1 MRQIDRQASFATLWT
16 TLATATPAGGRP
28 AVASGSR
35 RRGRDR
41 GAGVVLRHALDT
53 LRLWRERARGR
64 QQLRTFDDHLLRDI
78 GITRLQAAAEADK
91 PFWRA

>member
-1 MRQIDRQASFATLWT
+1 MRQIDRQASFATLSS
-16 TLATATPAGGRP
+16 TLATAFPGMGQAIAPGGHGALWRT
-28 AVASGSR
+28 GR
-35 RRGRDR
+35 R
-41 GAGVVLRHALDT
+41 LRQGLDM

-78 GITRLQAAAEADK
+78 GITRLQAEAEAHK

>member
-1 MRQIDRQASFATLWT
+1 MRQIDRQASFATLWA
-16 TLATATPAGGRP
+16 TLVATTPAGGRS

-35 RRGRDR
+35 RRSRDR
-41 GAGVVLRHALDT
+41 GAGGALRNALDT
-53 LRLWRERARGR
+53 LQLWRERARGR

-91 PFWRA
+91 RFWRA

>member
-1 MRQIDRQASFATLWT
+1 MRQIDRQASFATLLA
-16 TLATATPAGGRP
+16 TLATTVSWAPGQ
-28 AVASGSR
+28 AVAPAPRAHGHHRSAAVR
-35 RRGRDR
+35 
-41 GAGVVLRHALDT
+41 LRQSMDT

-78 GITRLQAAAEADK
+78 GITRLQAEAEANK

>member
-1 MRQIDRQASFATLWT
+1 MRQIDRQANFATLLA
-16 TLATATPAGGRP
+16 TLATTASWAPGQALAPPPRAPGLHRSA
-28 AVASGSR
+28 AVR
-35 RRGRDR
+35 
-41 GAGVVLRHALDT
+41 LRHSLET

-78 GITRLQAAAEADK
+78 GMTRLQAEAEANK

>member
-1 MRQIDRQASFATLWT
+1 MRQIDRQASFATLLS
-16 TLATATPAGGRP
+16 TLATTSSATSGRARAPAPGG
-28 AVASGSR
+28 SGLY
-35 RRGRDR
+35 R
-41 GAGVVLRHALDT
+41 GASLRLRRSLDT

-78 GITRLQAAAEADK
+78 GITRLQAEAEAHK